1 VIDHVDHIALDHDH
15 DYHDLDHHN
24 DFFHDVMNDNHHG
37 DQYVMMMN
45 DVDQSLD
52 ELYHIMSSPLHKI
65 ILDK

>member
-1 VIDHVDHIALDHDH
+1 
-15 DYHDLDHHN
+15 
-24 DFFHDVMNDNHHG
+24 VMNDNHHG

-52 ELYHIMSSPLHKI
+52 ELYHIISSPLHKI